1 MTITELPGHMAPAAG
16 PIVDRPGVY
25 EMTNEQYHADPVP
38 GGSLS
43 STGARRLLAPSCPAL
58 FQHERTHGRPARK
71 VFDFGSAAHMVVL
84 GAGPEL
90 VRIGADEWRTNAVKA
105 EVAEARERGA
115 IPLKPADWDQV
126 HAMAAAIRQHPVASR
141 LFAPGS
147 GRPEQSLF
155 WVDQATGVWR
165 RCRPDWLP
173 YPTGGRLIVPD
184 YKTTVSADPRSIEK
198 SVYDYGYYQQ
208 DPWYV
213 DGIRAVLGVEDVVM
227 VFVFQE
233 KTAPYL
239 IHVVQLDPIAIR
251 AGRRRNREAI
261 AIYQQ
266 CTASGQWPGY
276 SDRVEIVS
284 LPAWAEKQ
292 ENQQ

>member
-1 MTITELPGHMAPAAG
+1 MTVTELPGLSAPAAG
-16 PIVDRPGVY
+16 PIITEPGIY
-25 EMTNEQYHADPVP
+25 DLTNAEYHADPVP

-58 FQHERTHGRPARK
+58 FQHERTHGQKSRK
-71 VFDFGSAAHMVVL
+71 VFDFGSAAHMTVL

-90 VRIGADEWRTNAVKA
+90 VRIDADEWRTNAVKA
-105 EVAEARERGA
+105 QVAEVRERGA
-115 IPLKPADWDQV
+115 IPLKPAEWAQV
-126 HAMAAAIRQHPVASR
+126 HAMADAIRRHPVASR

-147 GRPEQSLF
+147 GQPEQSLF

-184 YKTTVSADPRSIEK
+184 YKTCLSADPRSIERA
-198 SVYDYGYYQQ
+198 VYDHGYYQQ

-239 IHVVQLDPIAIR
+239 IHIVQLDLVAIR
-251 AGRRRNREAI
+251 AGRRRNREAL

-266 CTASGQWPGY
+266 CTAAGQWPGY

-292 ENQQ
+292 ESAK

>member
-1 MTITELPGHMAPAAG
+1 MTVTELPGHFAPAAG
-16 PIVDRPGVY
+16 PIVDRPGIY

-43 STGARRLLAPSCPAL
+43 STGARRLLTPSCPAL
-58 FQHERTHGRPARK
+58 FQHERAHGQKRRR
-71 VFDFGSAAHMVVL
+71 VFDFGTAAHLQVL
-84 GAGPEL
+84 GSGPEL
-90 VRIGADEWRTNAVKA
+90 VEIKASNYRTAAAQAARDEAYD
-105 EVAEARERGA
+105 RGA
-115 IPLKPADWDQV
+115 VPLLPAEWEQV
-126 HAMAAAIRQHPVASR
+126 QAMAEAIRQHPVASR

-147 GRPEQSLF
+147 GLPEQSLF

-165 RCRPDWLP
+165 RARPDWLP

-184 YKTTVSADPRSIEK
+184 YKTTVSADPRSIER

-213 DGIRAVLGVEDVVM
+213 DGIRSVCGVEDVVM

-239 IHVVQLDPIAIR
+239 ISVVQLDPVAIR
-251 AGRRRNREAI
+251 AGRRRNREALS
-261 AIYQQ
+261 IYQA

-292 ENQQ
+292 ESAK

>member
-1 MTITELPGHMAPAAG
+1 MFQYERVHGQAP
-16 PIVDRPGVY
+16 
-25 EMTNEQYHADPVP
+25 
-38 GGSLS
+38 
-43 STGARRLLAPSCPAL
+43 RR
-58 FQHERTHGRPARK
+58 T
-71 VFDFGSAAHMVVL
+71 FDFGTAAHMQVL

-90 VRIGADEWRTNAVKA
+90 LVIEADSYRTKAAQEDRDGARA
-105 EVAEARERGA
+105 EGLVPLLRAEFE
-115 IPLKPADWDQV
+115 QV
-126 HAMAAAIRQHPVASR
+126 QAMAEAIRQHPVASR

-147 GRPEQSLF
+147 GLPEQSLF

-213 DGIRAVLGVEDVVM
+213 DGIRSVLGVEDVVM

-239 IHVVQLDPIAIR
+239 INVVQLDPAAIR

-261 AIYQQ
+261 ALYAN
-266 CTASGQWPGY
+266 CNRTGQWPGY

-292 ENQQ
+292 ENQ